1 MKKIAVCVPP
11 VRCDVY
17 GHLTRYATQLAETGA
32 GRGVPVEILHFDA
45 PDFLARL
52 FTRLQDD
59 EAVVHF
65 HAYLYDLKVTA
76 SEALTRKQ
84 HVLQNAKATVLAT
97 ISDHPFTDFMQDM
110 IRGAHPHTTFITL
123 DRSFPDEMRAM
134 NPALAGAR
142 FDYQPGG
149 PPQNYDPAQRI
160 PFAARAFD
168 LVVPVHIVDVGAGL
182 GGLLSKITATWL
194 NEVITATFEI
204 TVADISQNPFH
215 TFMEH
220 MRAVLGASF
229 EDIRDHRPDVAGAIL
244 NALST
249 VDGLIRQER
258 RHRMVRSLLKSVG
271 KLKVAVLGDHVPAL
285 AADDNV
291 QYLGMQ
297 QTPEAIALMANARA
311 VLNCNPTYPTNL
323 HERVTVGMMYGA
335 CVITDIN
342 PYLAQTFTRDEML
355 PYIPGSALT
364 IADLFATHDVAAIG
378 AAAASRVHG
387 DRAFSWEGHF
397 DELVRVVSEARGG
410 APIRAPEPRRTPT
423 LDGRPVSAS
432 RDAVKAAAKAAAAKQ
447 APLVQSPASQAM

>member
-11 VRCDVY
+11 ARCDVY

-32 GRGVPVEILHFDA
+32 GRGIAVEILHFDA

-65 HAYLYDLKVTA
+65 HAYLYDLKVAA
-76 SEALTRKQ
+76 SQALTRKQ
-84 HVLQNAKATVLAT
+84 HVLHNARATVLAT
-97 ISDHPFTDFMQDM
+97 VSDHPFTDFMQDM
-110 IRGAHPHTTFITL
+110 VRGAHPNTTFIVL

-134 NPALAGAR
+134 NPGLAGAR

-149 PPQNYDPAQRI
+149 PPQNYDPARHT
-160 PFAARAFD
+160 PFASRDFD
-168 LVVPVHIVDVGAGL
+168 LVVPVHIVDVGGGL
-182 GGLLSKITATWL
+182 GALLSKITAGWL
-194 NEVITATFEI
+194 TEVIKATFEI

-258 RHRMVRSLLKSVG
+258 RHRMVRALLKSVG
-271 KLKVAVLGDHVPAL
+271 KLKVAVLGERFAAL
-285 AADDNV
+285 GADENV
-291 QYLGMQ
+291 RFLGMQ

-342 PYLAQTFTRDEML
+342 PYLAQTFTRNEML

-387 DRAFSWEGHF
+387 DRAFSWDGHV
-397 DELVRVVSEARGG
+397 DALVRVVNDSRGA
-410 APIRAPEPRRTPT
+410 APIRLPEPRRTLSPE
-423 LDGRPVSAS
+423 DRPLSS
-432 RDAVKAAAKAAAAKQ
+432 RDAVKAAAKTAAAKQ
-447 APLVQSPASQAM
+447 APLVRAI